1 MGAKCAIVGSHGM
14 NEFLPGSVEVLV
26 LQRRV
31 PAPGHVIMTPVD
43 TIGVDPCLGYHNGI
57 LGVSPHW
64 LARRCQLLELG
75 FRICTVYIL
84 EYDKVGH

>member
-1 MGAKCAIVGSHGM
+1 MVAKCAIVGSHGM

-43 TIGVDPCLGYHNGI
+43 TFPRYASSTCLSRSTSGKYHPRD
-57 LGVSPHW
+57 L
-64 LARRCQLLELG
+64 
-75 FRICTVYIL
+75 
-84 EYDKVGH
+84 

>member
-1 MGAKCAIVGSHGM
+1 MVAKCAIVGSHSM

-43 TIGVDPCLGYHNGI
+43 MTKALGDI
-57 LGVSPHW
+57 LLIVIALP
-64 LARRCQLLELG
+64 
-75 FRICTVYIL
+75 
-84 EYDKVGH
+84 

>member
-1 MGAKCAIVGSHGM
+1 MVAKCAIVGSHGM

-43 TIGVDPCLGYHNGI
+43 THRQFAIQNFDPC
-57 LGVSPHW
+57 V
-64 LARRCQLLELG
+64 QVLLVHAG
-75 FRICTVYIL
+75 NM
-84 EYDKVGH
+84 